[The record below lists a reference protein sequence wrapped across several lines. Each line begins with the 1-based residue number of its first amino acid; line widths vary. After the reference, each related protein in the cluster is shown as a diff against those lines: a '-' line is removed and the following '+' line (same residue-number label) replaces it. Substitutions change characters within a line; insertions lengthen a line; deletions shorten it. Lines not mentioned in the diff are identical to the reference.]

1 MCHTFVG
8 TVGSHHSTRSYQL
21 QARACAVVALIG
33 LLTGCLESARVL
45 PKPSRDLKPQ
55 VFDEGAEL
63 VQPDRLPRSVS
74 PGPSAPVLEPTVRAV
89 NSEEYWEAL
98 AGLDVTALR
107 RAARSDEEIGLAEG
121 MTRLMAGDPA
131 KAEDSFVAMSRQSI
145 DLNVAVAAQIM
156 LATTFLYEHKWTEL
170 RDLSAAS
177 TLPDVDR
184 GNTSELEQWGH
195 AFAGVDEQ
203 TSTVPD
209 KPTTLPL
216 VITPMGTPAV
226 QVRINGKDYE
236 FWLDT
241 GSSMTV
247 LSSTVASEASIPLV
261 SDDTLRIRAF
271 EGSAPVKAAIVRRLE
286 IGPIAFTNTPAI
298 VMDVALMRLKST
310 SEGITG
316 RGVRVDGIIGW
327 DIIRQFDVLMDRR
340 TGTITF
346 KKPEQL
352 GIIGT
357 EFQNLTWVGKPL
369 VQVKTK
375 PGGSFEFTLD
385 TGAQVTLLNGSIL
398 DRLGIMATAYGGRV
412 FGIAKTSGQTKRLVP
427 TLTLNVGG
435 SSVHL
440 ESILV
445 YGPAYSGLINTDGI
459 LGSDV
464 AQFGRIRIDA
474 TNGLFSLYE

>member
-1 MCHTFVG
+1 M
-8 TVGSHHSTRSYQL
+8 

-45 PKPSRDLKPQ
+45 SQAPKDLKPV
-55 VFDEGAEL
+55 VFDDGLENVLPG
-63 VQPDRLPRSVS
+63 RLQRPAS
-74 PGPSAPVLEPTVRAV
+74 PGPSAPVVDPVPVVDSVPVLEPTVRVAY
-89 NSEEYWEAL
+89 SEEYWEAL

-107 RAARSDEEIGLAEG
+107 KAARSDEEIGLAEG
-121 MTRLMAGDPA
+121 MTRLMGGDPA
-131 KAEDSFVAMSRQSI
+131 KAEDSFVAMSRQTI

-156 LATTFLYEHKWTEL
+156 LATTLLYEHKWTAL
-170 RDLSAAS
+170 RDMSAAS
-177 TLPDVDR
+177 TLTAVDR

-203 TSTVPD
+203 MTIAPEKATS
-209 KPTTLPL
+209 LPL

-226 QVRINGKDYE
+226 RVSINGKDYE

-247 LSSTVASEASIPLV
+247 LSSTVASEASVPLV
-261 SDDTLRIRAF
+261 SADTLRIRTF
-271 EGSAPVKAAIVRRLE
+271 EGTAPVKAAIVRRLE

-298 VMDVALMRLKST
+298 VMDAALMRLKST
-310 SEGITG
+310 SQGITG

-327 DIIRQFDVLMDRR
+327 DIIRQFDLVLDYR
-340 TGTITF
+340 TRTITF
-346 KKPEQL
+346 KKPERL

-369 VQVKTK
+369 VQVRTK
-375 PGGSFEFTLD
+375 PGGAFEFTLD

-398 DRLGIMATAYGGRV
+398 DKLGIVATAYGGRV
-412 FGIAKTSGQTKRLVP
+412 FGIAKTGGQTKRVVP
-427 TLTLNVGG
+427 NLTLNVGG
-435 SSVHL
+435 SSVWL

-445 YGPAYSGLINTDGI
+445 YGPAYSGLINCDGI

>member
-1 MCHTFVG
+1 M
-8 TVGSHHSTRSYQL
+8 

-33 LLTGCLESARVL
+33 LLAGCLESARVPSQTKDVKPVAFDDGLENVL
-45 PKPSRDLKPQ
+45 P
-55 VFDEGAEL
+55 G
-63 VQPDRLPRSVS
+63 RLRRSVS
-74 PGPSAPVLEPTVRAV
+74 PGPSAPTLEPSVRTVY
-89 NSEEYWEAL
+89 SEEYWEAL

-107 RAARSDEEIGLAEG
+107 KAARSDEEIGFAEG
-121 MTRLMAGDPA
+121 MTRLMGGDPA
-131 KAEDSFVAMSRQSI
+131 GAENSFVAMSRQAI

-156 LATTFLYEHKWTEL
+156 LATTLLYEHKWTAL

-177 TLPDVDR
+177 TLMAVDR

-203 TSTVPD
+203 TTVTPD
-209 KPTTLPL
+209 KPTSFPL
-216 VITPMGTPAV
+216 VITPMGTPSI

-247 LSSTVASEASIPLV
+247 LSSTVASEASVPFV
-261 SDDTLRIRAF
+261 SADTLRIRTF
-271 EGSAPVKAAIVRRLE
+271 EGTAPVKAGIVRRLE
-286 IGPIAFTNTPAI
+286 IGPIAFTNTPTI
-298 VMDVALMRLKST
+298 VMDAALMRLKST
-310 SEGITG
+310 SEGVTG

-327 DIIRQFDVLMDRR
+327 DIIRQFDVVLDYRS
-340 TGTITF
+340 GTITF
-346 KKPEQL
+346 KKPEYL

-369 VQVKTK
+369 VQVRTK
-375 PGGSFEFTLD
+375 PGGTFEFTLD

-398 DRLGIMATAYGGRV
+398 DKLELVATTYGGRV
-412 FGIAKTSGQTKRLVP
+412 FGIAKTGGQTKRVVP
-427 TLTLNVGG
+427 NLALNVGG

-440 ESILV
+440 ENILV
-445 YGPAYSGLINTDGI
+445 YGPAYSGLINCDGI

-464 AQFGRIRIDA
+464 ARFGKIRIDA
-474 TNGLFSLYE
+474 TNGLFSLYD

>member
-8 TVGSHHSTRSYQL
+8 TVGSQCWTRSYQM
-21 QARACAVVALIG
+21 QARACATVALIG

-45 PKPSRDLKPQ
+45 SQAPKDLKPP
-55 VFDEGAEL
+55 VFDDGLENVLPG
-63 VQPDRLPRSVS
+63 RLQRSAS
-74 PGPSAPVLEPTVRAV
+74 PGPSVPVVEPAVRTVY
-89 NSEEYWEAL
+89 SEEYWEAL

-107 RAARSDEEIGLAEG
+107 KAARSDEEIGLAEG

-156 LATTFLYEHKWTEL
+156 LATTLLYEHKWTAL
-170 RDLSAAS
+170 RDMSAAS
-177 TLPDVDR
+177 TLTAVDR

-203 TSTVPD
+203 TTVAPD
-209 KPTTLPL
+209 KPTSLPL

-247 LSSTVASEASIPLV
+247 LSSTVASETSVPLV
-261 SDDTLRIRAF
+261 SADTLRIRAF
-271 EGSAPVKAAIVRRLE
+271 EGTAPVKAAIVRRLE
-286 IGPIAFTNTPAI
+286 IGPITFTNAPAI
-298 VMDVALMRLKST
+298 VMDAALMRLKST

-327 DIIRQFDVLMDRR
+327 DIIRQFDLVMDYR
-340 TGTITF
+340 TRTITF
-346 KKPEQL
+346 KKPEHL
-352 GIIGT
+352 GIVGT

-369 VQVKTK
+369 VQVRTK
-375 PGGSFEFTLD
+375 PGGTFEFTLD

-398 DRLGIMATAYGGRV
+398 DKLGTVATTYGGRV
-412 FGIAKTSGQTKRLVP
+412 FGIAKTSGQTKRVVP
-427 TLTLNVGG
+427 NLTLNVGG
-435 SSVHL
+435 SSVRL

-445 YGPAYSGLINTDGI
+445 YGPTYSGLINCDGI

-464 AQFGRIRIDA
+464 AQFGKIRIDA